1 MPVNRLVA
9 HWVVRCSAV
18 YNPRV
23 TESESGEIIIISEPI
38 SLERIAEMAAATFG
52 DMVKGVVDIKL
63 RLLAI
68 GGGLHS
74 DEEAALIGRGSAQ
87 QDLWGINIYP
97 ERPGRDWIEF
107 DSMINVRP
115 RQGNRS
121 RGVDDAAT
129 RQLITEIVAALIQ

>member
-1 MPVNRLVA
+1 
-9 HWVVRCSAV
+9 V

-23 TESESGEIIIISEPI
+23 TERESSEIIIISEPI
-38 SLERIAEMAAATFG
+38 GLERIVAMAEDSFG

-63 RLLAI
+63 RLLAL

-74 DEEAALIGRGSAQ
+74 DEEAVLMAQGSAQ

-97 ERPGRDWIEF
+97 ERSRLDWIEF

-121 RGVDDAAT
+121 RGVDDANS
-129 RQLITEIVAALIQ
+129 RQLIAEIVDSLIK